1 MSIGN
6 VQVKPD
12 HPLGTGELELRT
24 RSIREVVRVV
34 CLIVPMISPLLGAG
48 CSATPSRQEQT
59 SAVAGQDAVTVLL
72 NYLGL
77 EGRTM
82 EQEMVDCV
90 SDAIRR
96 NHPDVRLV
104 PPDEFRRVAFPN
116 LAPDAAP
123 RSPRYLGMLLD
134 NTVFRERIA
143 LLHLRYVI
151 MIGGETRVAQKG
163 GMTMLP
169 ASVPGG
175 PLPVGGWVRNNE
187 TELVAS
193 ILDLAQTRPSAELN
207 ASASGTSWMVL
218 LGLLPVGAPARTEAT
233 ACAELGDAVARFLSL
248 RDQ

>member
-1 MSIGN
+1 M
-6 VQVKPD
+6 KPD
-12 HPLGTGELELRT
+12 QPIGTRELELRT

-34 CLIVPMISPLLGAG
+34 CLIVPMILPLLGAG
-48 CSATPSRQEQT
+48 CSTTPSGQEQT

-96 NHPDVRLV
+96 SHPNVRVV
-104 PPDEFRRVAFPN
+104 PPDEFRRVAFPD
-116 LAPDAAP
+116 LTPDAAP

-134 NTVFRERIA
+134 NTVFRESIA
-143 LLHLRYVI
+143 PLRLRYVI
-151 MIGGETRVAQKG
+151 MIGGETRVEQKG

-175 PLPVGGWVRNNE
+175 PFPVGGWVRNNE

-207 ASASGTSWMVL
+207 ASARGTSWMVL
-218 LGLLPVGAPARTEAT
+218 LGLLPVAASARTEAS
-233 ACAELGDAVARFLSL
+233 ACAQLGDEVARFLTL